1 MTGEMRTCRCVCGG
15 SITAPADD
23 WDTIAT
29 EVRLHNATPMHEA
42 WRLGLAYRA
51 APLPADWHYVGG
63 RDLGTRVP
71 YAKPKGCA
79 FHARVDVDCVENT
92 DDRCGQVR
100 GVSTTRRMEMP
111 PMMRVSSHTSSE
123 APAMLSHVRAS

>member
-1 MTGEMRTCRCVCGG
+1 MRTERCVCGG
-15 SITAPADD
+15 YITAPADD
-23 WDTIAT
+23 WDAIAT

-71 YAKPKGCA
+71 FAKPKGCA
-79 FHARVDVDCVENT
+79 VHARVDVDCVDNCGAL
-92 DDRCGQVR
+92 CGQVR
-100 GVSTTRRMEMP
+100 GVDPSRETQMP

-123 APAMLSHVRAS
+123 APAMLSHVRAA